1 MNRKLP
7 MTVSN
12 PANNKHEYS
21 LCLNPYI
28 YILGELARHLE
39 HSGASS
45 LFTVPLLV
53 SAVNDALETDDN
65 LKKVIKVIILGILK
79 LI

>member
-1 MNRKLP
+1 

-12 PANNKHEYS
+12 PANHKHEHP
-21 LCLNPYI
+21 LCLTPYI

-53 SAVNDALETDDN
+53 SAVSDALETDDN
-65 LKKVIKVIILGILK
+65 LKKVIKVILGILK
-79 LI
+79 FI